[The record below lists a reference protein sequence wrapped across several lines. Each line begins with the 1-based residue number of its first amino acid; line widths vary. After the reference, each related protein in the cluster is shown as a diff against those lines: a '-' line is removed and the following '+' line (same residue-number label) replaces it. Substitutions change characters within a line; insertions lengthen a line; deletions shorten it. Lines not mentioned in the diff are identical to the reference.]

1 MAKFKFEIET
11 EEYAE
16 YLKFACALDMVA
28 MLHKV
33 AADLDN
39 LHRKH
44 EFTSAEKVDIA
55 KITARIDKFLNVVS

>member
-16 YLKFACALDMVA
+16 YLKFACALDMVT

-33 AADLDN
+33 VADLDN
-39 LHRKH
+39 LHIKH
-44 EFTSAEKVDIA
+44 EFTSAEIVDITN
-55 KITARIDKFLNVVS
+55 ITARIDKFLNMVS

>member
-11 EEYAE
+11 EEYSE
-16 YLKFACALDMVA
+16 YLKFAYALEMVA

-39 LHRKH
+39 LRLKH
-44 EFTSAEKVDIA
+44 EFTLTETAEIA
-55 KITARIDKFLNVVS
+55 KISMRIDKFLNVVS

>member
-1 MAKFKFEIET
+1 MAKFKFEVQT
-11 EEYAE
+11 EEYAD

-39 LHRKH
+39 LILKH
-44 EFTSAEKVDIA
+44 EPTSAMQQDIA
-55 KITARIDKFLNVVS
+55 KISTRIDKFLNVVS

>member
-33 AADLDN
+33 AADLDG
-39 LHRKH
+39 LSLRHKL
-44 EFTSAEKVDIA
+44 TPAETADIA
-55 KITARIDKFLNVVS
+55 KIAQRIDKFLNVVS

>member
-11 EEYAE
+11 EEYTE

-33 AADLDN
+33 AAELDR
-39 LHRKH
+39 LSMRHKLTP
-44 EFTSAEKVDIA
+44 EATADIA
-55 KITARIDKFLNVVS
+55 KISMKIDKFLNVVS